1 MNPLILYRVNN
12 SKIVLNKLPV
22 IDLNKFY
29 TKSGAQE
36 EQISFTVKKLCFERK
51 DYSKAIS
58 SVLTAQN
65 FKEVMSFAN
74 DEDRQLIRQMDKFI
88 RSTENKIVDLSKLK
102 VSDLDFSK
110 FELKNERLRRL
121 PRKVLEMRAELFLKF
136 TKQFLAA
143 SSTLSL

>member
-1 MNPLILYRVNN
+1 M
-12 SKIVLNKLPV
+12 
-22 IDLNKFY
+22 
-29 TKSGAQE
+29 
-36 EQISFTVKKLCFERK
+36 CFERK
-51 DYSKAIS
+51 DYTKAIS
-58 SVLTAQN
+58 SVLTADH

-102 VSDLDFSK
+102 VSDLNFNK

-143 SSTLSL
+143 SSTLSFSGKISKDSLTHFLMANKNLALDSVKDAIFDNLVTELIHGPVYN